1 MPPFPLRC
9 TVSRQPAGVDDSGKD
24 TDDGEDEEEV
34 EGLNQQQDL
43 EDERVPDLPSL
54 DSAGEG
60 IREDESDG
68 PTGMEA
74 EHKAVDQQP
83 LPSVADAGAA
93 GVDDSGKDTDDGED
107 EEEVEGLNQQQ
118 DLEDERVPDLPY
130 NQLRVLCL
138 WRGGRRVLRAGE
150 AVIV

>member
-1 MPPFPLRC
+1 
-9 TVSRQPAGVDDSGKD
+9 
-24 TDDGEDEEEV
+24 V

-107 EEEVEGLNQQQ
+107 EEEEELVIDPEIR
-118 DLEDERVPDLPY
+118 DA
-130 NQLRVLCL
+130 
-138 WRGGRRVLRAGE
+138 VLRRELAKTKRKWR
-150 AVIV
+150 A